1 MSAGFD
7 LAVIGAL
14 LQLCFSSSSSLL
26 LSCCMILC
34 CFKQSLNLVFPSVSM
49 RFRPK
54 RFVGGFFFSFY
65 CLDLF
70 CFLGFN
76 LIFVCGSFAGLVL
89 ELSALELFI

>member
-14 LQLCFSSSSSLL
+14 LQLCFSSSSSSLL

-54 RFVGGFFFSFY
+54 RTCSGVKCFGAFHIKRFSSFILLLFRRGGFT
-65 CLDLF
+65 
-70 CFLGFN
+70 
-76 LIFVCGSFAGLVL
+76 
-89 ELSALELFI
+89 

>member
-14 LQLCFSSSSSLL
+14 LQLYFSSSFLFSC
-26 LSCCMILC
+26 CCMILC

-54 RFVGGFFFSFY
+54 RFVGFFHFLHIFFFISTVSIYFDFWVSF
-65 CLDLF
+65 
-70 CFLGFN
+70 
-76 LIFVCGSFAGLVL
+76 
-89 ELSALELFI
+89 

>member
-14 LQLCFSSSSSLL
+14 LQLYFSSSFLFSC
-26 LSCCMILC
+26 CCMILC

-54 RFVGGFFFSFY
+54 RTCSGVKCFGAFHIERRFSFS
-65 CLDLF
+65 
-70 CFLGFN
+70 FLLLLIRKRGFT
-76 LIFVCGSFAGLVL
+76 
-89 ELSALELFI
+89 